1 MRRLLPALLLLPL
14 VLAACGGGDGG
25 GGGGSEK
32 GAASDQAC
40 ASDAV
45 VVHMKDI
52 QFDPEKAT
60 AKAGQAVCWVND
72 EDIQHDVSAENG
84 AFESDLYGKGKT
96 YTTTVADPG
105 TIGYVCT
112 VHPNM
117 TGTLEVTP

>member
-1 MRRLLPALLLLPL
+1 MRRLLPTLLLLPL
-14 VLAACGGGDGG
+14 VLAACGGG

-52 QFDPEKAT
+52 KFDPEKAT
-60 AKAGQAVCWVND
+60 AKAGQKVCWVND
-72 EDIQHDVSAENG
+72 DDIQHDVSAKSG
-84 AFESDLYGKGKT
+84 ATFASDLYGKDKT

-105 TIGYVCT
+105 TIAYVCT
-112 VHPNM
+112 VHPSM
-117 TGTLEVTP
+117 TATLEVTP